1 MSVQFENPIT
11 GDSEYFVDESKIV
24 VYTFDGGKQTY
35 LTGEELV
42 IINPAAKMYEIH
54 SDGLFLIVHSWPADA
69 ISIE

>member
-42 IINPAAKMYEIH
+42 IINLAAKMYEIH
-54 SDGLFLIVHSWPADA
+54 SDSRGVVRLSRQWMPTGN
-69 ISIE
+69 